1 MTRLSRRRVLQ
12 AAAASAV
19 FPLFTISG
27 TKASGR
33 VIGANDTINVGVAG
47 INGRGQEHITQLAKE
62 EKVRITHLI
71 DPDQT
76 IWEARVKAVE
86 AKNGHRP
93 TPVQDLR
100 KVLDDKN
107 LDVVTVATCNHWH
120 SLLTIWACQ
129 AEKDVYVEKPISH
142 NVFEGRKCV
151 EAAARYGRV
160 VQHGT
165 QQRSSQSRADEIAAL
180 QSGKY
185 GKLLVS
191 KGYCCKPRWTIK
203 YKPVEAPPPSL
214 DWNIWVG
221 PAPMQDFHRNLVH
234 YNWHWFWDFGNGD
247 IGNQGVHEMDVA
259 RWAIK
264 DGTLPT
270 KVWTLG
276 GRFLPDL
283 PDQGPTDQ
291 GQTPNMQLSV
301 MEFGDVLLVFETR
314 GLVANDKLA
323 KGYPNQ
329 VENEYYTTEG
339 MIKGGKF
346 YKGGTGEGEK
356 VSGGEARRVT
366 AGGAFGAF
374 IAAVRSRKPEDN
386 NANAE
391 VAHYSAAL
399 CHLANISYRLGEKIT
414 YDKLS
419 GSIGK
424 NEQVKEA
431 FEKLAANN
439 SAVGLPLD
447 QQTYTLGPTLTFD
460 PATEKFTG
468 DNVEAANAL
477 LTRQYRAPFVVP
489 SKV

>member
-1 MTRLSRRRVLQ
+1 MTRLSRRQVLQ

-27 TKASGR
+27 TRASGR
-33 VIGANDTINVGVAG
+33 VIGANDTINVAVAG
-47 INGRGQEHITQLAKE
+47 INGRGVSHISELGGEQ
-62 EKVRITHLI
+62 KVRITNLV
-71 DPDQT
+71 DPDQS
-76 IWEARVKAVE
+76 IWESRIKMVE
-86 AKNGHRP
+86 GKGGNRP
-93 TPVQDLR
+93 TPVQDIR
-100 KVLDDKN
+100 KILDDKN

-129 AEKDVYVEKPISH
+129 AGKDVYVEKPISH

-151 EAAARYGRV
+151 EAAAKYGRV

-191 KGYCCKPRWTIK
+191 KGYCCKPRWSIGFKT
-203 YKPVEAPPPSL
+203 VETPPPSL

-276 GRFLPDL
+276 GRFLPD
-283 PDQGPTDQ
+283 GPDQ
-291 GQTPNMQLSV
+291 GQTPNMELSV

-314 GLVANDKLA
+314 GLVANEKLA
-323 KGYPNQ
+323 KGFPNQ

-339 MIKGGKF
+339 LIKGGKF

-366 AGGAFGAF
+366 PGGAFGAF

-424 NEQVKEA
+424 NQQVKDA

-460 PATEKFTG
+460 PATEKFSG
-468 DNVEAANAL
+468 EQAEVANSL
-477 LTRQYRAPFVVP
+477 LSRPYRAPFVVP